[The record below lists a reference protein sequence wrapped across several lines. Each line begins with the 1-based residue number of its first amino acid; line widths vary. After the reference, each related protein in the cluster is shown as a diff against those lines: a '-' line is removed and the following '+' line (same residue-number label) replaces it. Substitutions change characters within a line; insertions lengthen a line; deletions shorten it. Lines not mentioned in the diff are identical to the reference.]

1 MTPEKYGEKYSDHL
15 LEQYKLYVEMADRVS
30 QRREQSN
37 RFYVTLVAAIV
48 ALLILAARLG
58 VADGAWPV
66 LFLINGL
73 FGMALSVVWYGNI
86 RSYRELNTA
95 KFAIINE
102 LEKQLPTAGYADE
115 WELLRPKEGPPKYF
129 QLSRIEQFVPAL
141 FALLFT
147 ALFAYSLYLLL
158 PFW

>member
-1 MTPEKYGEKYSDHL
+1 MKPEDYGEKYPDHF
-15 LEQYKLYVEMADRVS
+15 LEQYKIYVEMADRVS

-58 VADGAWPV
+58 VTDGVWPII
-66 LFLINGL
+66 FLISGL
-73 FGMALSVVWYGNI
+73 FGIALSVVWWGNI

-102 LEKQLPTAGYADE
+102 MEKQLPAAGYADE
-115 WELLRPKEGPPKYF
+115 WELLRPKNKPPKYF
-129 QLSRIEQFVPAL
+129 QLTRIEQFVPAL
-141 FALLFT
+141 FAVLFA
-147 ALFAYSLYLLL
+147 ALFSYGLYLLIS
-158 PFW
+158 

>member
-66 LFLINGL
+66 LFLISGL

-102 LEKQLPTAGYADE
+102 LEKQLPAAGYADE

-158 PFW
+158 PFE

>member
-66 LFLINGL
+66 LFLISGL
-73 FGMALSVVWYGNI
+73 FGMALSVVWHGNI

-95 KFAIINE
+95 KFAIINK
-102 LEKQLPTAGYADE
+102 LEKQLPTAGYSDE

-129 QLSRIEQFVPAL
+129 QLSRIEQFVPVL